1 MFSSRSWDG
10 IDGDDELSA
19 CSEREEIAIQRVEL
33 KRTIDPYLGVFS
45 PDEEGKYVNH
55 IRTIETIFHPLKN
68 MGRVNLVL
76 VQNWLRLEIPP
87 TIIYRISSGIA
98 PREYTDESVATFRED
113 QVSRHSSFA
122 TLTEVEKMGWITVV
136 DQSQTE
142 KCIICERSF
151 KNMYSLLLH
160 YQLSYPRLSFQ
171 LNFRIDPQQDERW
184 HRLHIDV
191 FLNPDFDDVHEL
203 ASFGKRSFIR
213 SRDPMYTWT
222 RDQAIEL
229 RSKARMDLTIFCD
242 SLKSAG
248 QSLDDP
254 VEEQRFIHP
263 ESGRWLY
270 RGERLP
276 HYARHLPA
284 PGHEVLTHSTT
295 RRLFLELH
303 MDAMVRYG
311 QRSHFLYQLNTH
323 TQRGRPI
330 ADLEDLVLR
339 LYHAKHDYDP
349 LLDELHPLRDW
360 IYTDLKRGYERYCS
374 GSVFS

>member
-1 MFSSRSWDG
+1 MRVVCGPVYEDESDCYSSERSYAPYFALSCSRSWDG

-19 CSEREEIAIQRVEL
+19 CSEREESAIQRVEL

-113 QVSRHSSFA
+113 QVSR
-122 TLTEVEKMGWITVV
+122 
-136 DQSQTE
+136 
-142 KCIICERSF
+142 
-151 KNMYSLLLH
+151 
-160 YQLSYPRLSFQ
+160 

-295 RRLFLELH
+295 RRLLDFVDLSDGSKWF
-303 MDAMVRYG
+303 MITWNTMMVTLGKARCDEAASFPRTPHG
-311 QRSHFLYQLNTH
+311 CDGTLW
-323 TQRGRPI
+323 
-330 ADLEDLVLR
+330 A
-339 LYHAKHDYDP
+339 AKSFSLSAEYA
-349 LLDELHPLRDW
+349 
-360 IYTDLKRGYERYCS
+360 YTKGTSDS
-374 GSVFS
+374 